1 MAIVSRQEF
10 ADMCGDDVKLLNV
23 YISRKKVIATKE
35 GIDTKNAINSGYL
48 KKRKEVN
55 AVKKDTAEVIKRI
68 PPNKI
73 QPRAKNLADED
84 ENEENPDVPY
94 TPETIAAVKSGKL
107 EHFSE
112 SDLSTAEYMFLQLK
126 GNAKLSLTRA
136 EKEAFQ
142 LQKAK
147 GQLLPIDL
155 VMDIHARY
163 VNNIFNNFENAIGNM
178 AVRFCQMVAG
188 GDMAKYT
195 SFMEACRQELKR
207 SVTDAGRETDE
218 DIERLVAMF
227 SETKARGEKRV

>member
-23 YISRKKVIATKE
+23 YISRQKVVATKD
-35 GIDTKNAINSGYL
+35 GIDTKNTLNAGYL
-48 KKRKEVN
+48 KKRKEAN
-55 AVKKDTAEVIKRI
+55 AVKKETAEVIKRI
-68 PPNKI
+68 PPNKM
-73 QPRAKNLADED
+73 QPKAKNLADED
-84 ENEENPDVPY
+84 DIEENPDVPY
-94 TPETIAAVKSGKL
+94 TPDTIAAVKSGKVV
-107 EHFSE
+107 SG
-112 SDLSTAEYMFLQLK
+112 DDQLSAAEYMFMQLK

-163 VNNIFNNFENAIGNM
+163 VNNIFNNFENGIGNM
-178 AVRFCQMVAG
+178 AVQFCQMVAA
-188 GDMAKYT
+188 GDMSKYT
-195 SFMEACRQELKR
+195 AFMEACRHQLKR
-207 SVTDAGRETDE
+207 CVTDAGRETDE

-227 SETKARGEKRV
+227 SETKARGEKKV